1 MLPASYGNLAPLY
14 KTSVTLPPGPRR
26 VVDDGERPRF
36 HVATVGR
43 AGFSGVPP
51 GGALRSCRKILVV
64 KLDFIGDWI
73 LTTPFLDNLRSNAP
87 RAEITAV
94 VLDRVFDLAATCPFV
109 DRTVS
114 LSRADQRR
122 VVFAAANVEALASF
136 RRDYRGQRFDLA
148 LVPRWDAD
156 FNGALQVA
164 FGSRASAI
172 VGFSERSATR
182 RGILNRGEDRFYS
195 HAIVDRRLVH
205 EADRDLALV
214 ETLGGRITEA
224 PVRVDFTAADANEA
238 DRFLDRAMVRA
249 KPFLV
254 LAPFGSK
261 ARSTLPSARLARIIR
276 RLAKAFDLGLV
287 VVGGPHEEDRAATF
301 ARNVGHDA
309 VSAAGK
315 LRMRASA
322 ALIAR
327 ACAFIGM
334 DSGPAHIAAAV
345 GTPVAVIS
353 CHPMGGAPDHANAP
367 ERFAPRG
374 RAGAAVVIR
383 PVQATAPCQGGCASD
398 EAHCILALDETVL
411 WPQLAGFI
419 EMIFGVSPART
430 KRSRPVSP
438 ARHRQRA
445 ARGRSVRLDFT

>member
-14 KTSVTLPPGPRR
+14 KTRVTLPPGPRR

-36 HVATVGR
+36 HVAT
-43 AGFSGVPP
+43 AGKAGLSRVLP
-51 GGALRSCRKILVV
+51 GGGLRRCRKILVV

-73 LTTPFLDNLRSNAP
+73 LTTPFLDNLRRNAP

-94 VLDRVFDLAATCPFV
+94 VLDRVFELAATCPFV
-109 DRTVS
+109 DRTIS

-122 VVFAAANVEALASF
+122 VVFAAANVEELASF

-164 FGSRASAI
+164 FGSRAPEI

-182 RGILNRGEDRFYS
+182 RDILNRGEDRFLS
-195 HAIVDRRLVH
+195 HVVVDRRLVH
-205 EADRDLALV
+205 EADRDLALI
-214 ETLGGRITEA
+214 EALGGRIIEA
-224 PVRVDFTAADANEA
+224 PVRIDFTAADANEA
-238 DRFLDRAMVRA
+238 DRFLACAMVRA
-249 KPFLV
+249 NRFLV

-261 ARSTLPSARLARIIR
+261 ARSTLPSALLARIIR
-276 RLAKAFDLGLV
+276 RLAKAFDLDLV
-287 VVGGPHEEDRAATF
+287 VIGGPHEEDRAAAF
-301 ARNVGHDA
+301 AHEVGRDA

-315 LRMRASA
+315 LGMRASA

-327 ACAFIGM
+327 AGAFIGM

-353 CHPMGGAPDHANAP
+353 CHPIGGAPDHANAP

-374 RAGAAVVIR
+374 RAGAVVVIR
-383 PVQATAPCQGGCASD
+383 PPRATAPCQGGCASD

-411 WPQLAGFI
+411 WPQLADFI
-419 EMIFGVSPART
+419 EATFGILPAKA
-430 KRSRPVSP
+430 KRSRPGSP
-438 ARHRQRA
+438 VRRRRPDGEGQIRA
-445 ARGRSVRLDFT
+445 T